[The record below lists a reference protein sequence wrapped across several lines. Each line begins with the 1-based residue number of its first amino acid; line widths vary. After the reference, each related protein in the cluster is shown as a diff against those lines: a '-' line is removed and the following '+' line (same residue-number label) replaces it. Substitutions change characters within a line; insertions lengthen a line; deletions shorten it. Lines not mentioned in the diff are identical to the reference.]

1 MFPSVGGTTGAWARA
16 SSIAP
21 MIRTAQTKMRTRMG
35 EASRSPVKLG
45 DGDVLVG
52 HRPRAR
58 RDRLVVEACGHA
70 ARGGLGQSHAPERHA
85 GHAFVDSVRD
95 RTVECERVAPVT
107 EIPARS

>member
-1 MFPSVGGTTGAWARA
+1 MFPSAGAGAGGWARA

-21 MIRTAQTKMRTRMG
+21 MIRTAQTKTRTRMC

-58 RDRLVVEACGHA
+58 RDRLLVEARDHA
-70 ARGGLGQSHAPERHA
+70 ARGGLRQSHAPERRA
-85 GHAFVDSVRD
+85 RHAFVDPVRD
-95 RTVECERVAPVT
+95 RAVECERVAPVT
-107 EIPARS
+107 EIPAG